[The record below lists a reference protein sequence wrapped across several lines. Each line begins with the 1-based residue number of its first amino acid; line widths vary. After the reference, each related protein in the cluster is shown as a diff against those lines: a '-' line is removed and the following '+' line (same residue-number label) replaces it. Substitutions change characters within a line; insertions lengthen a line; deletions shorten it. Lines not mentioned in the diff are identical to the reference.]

1 MIVLLLIE
9 GVCILYQITASKSG
23 DALVVRK
30 SLEIGVNPDAK
41 EKDTVSYIEMHSIAV
56 HANCVHV

>member
-9 GVCILYQITASKSG
+9 GVCILYQITASKNG

-41 EKDTVSYIEMHSIAV
+41 EKDTVSYYRDAF
-56 HANCVHV
+56 